1 MMNCFSVYT
10 VSNAIYNISID
21 LKQKIIHTYIRV
33 CIYLNAHIE
42 NLFKWMW
49 YVVFVCILNIYFCH
63 FIFNFL
69 LH

>member
-49 YVVFVCILNIYFCH
+49 YLFAF
-63 FIFNFL
+63 
-69 LH
+69 